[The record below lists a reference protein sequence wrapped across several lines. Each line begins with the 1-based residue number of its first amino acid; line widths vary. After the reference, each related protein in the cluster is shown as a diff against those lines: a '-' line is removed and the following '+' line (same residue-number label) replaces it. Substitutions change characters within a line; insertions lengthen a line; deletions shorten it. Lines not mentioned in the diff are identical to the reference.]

1 MESFK
6 KFITF
11 RLGIVKLI
19 YYLCIN
25 KTKNDMSIKQIF
37 DEIAAESSTN
47 QKMEILKKYKD
58 NELLKR
64 VLYLANSK
72 RVKFFIKQLP
82 TYTPDNNGGET
93 LQWALDGLSF
103 ITNRNYTGSDAI
115 NWLVTLL
122 SGVSTDDAYIIERI
136 IEKDC
141 KIGMGTTFMNK
152 VIKDLIEDTPYMG
165 AISFDE
171 KKARAIFDKG
181 SRGISQIKMD
191 GRYCNAIIRGGEV
204 ELESRSGEA
213 TIVTGAKFLAEL
225 ANFEDCVLNGE
236 LTMDGVPRYESNG
249 IIASVIDIQSKRG
262 ERTEKETEKKLEAF
276 EKKHGSFENALNSI
290 RYTVWDTISVDEYF
304 DKSSK
309 TPYLIRLLKVEQLIM
324 KSGSSMVYV
333 IESRIVN
340 TYAEAMEHFQEVLA
354 TEVNGVPQEGTILK
368 DENGTWKDGKPNT
381 SIKMKLEMNLD
392 LKIVGFNYGKKGT
405 KNENVI
411 SSFNATSE
419 DGKII
424 TSPQGLNEETMKYV
438 TENQNK
444 LLGTII
450 ECKCNGLSKDSNGNY
465 SLLYPAF
472 KSFRDDKS
480 IADSLEDVINNENM
494 CKGLTKFV

>member
-1 MESFK
+1 
-6 KFITF
+6 
-11 RLGIVKLI
+11 
-19 YYLCIN
+19 
-25 KTKNDMSIKQIF
+25 MSIKEIF

-58 NELLKR
+58 NELFKR

-72 RVKFFIKQLP
+72 RVKFFIKQIP
-82 TYTPDNNGGET
+82 VYTHNKIGWT
-93 LQWALDGLSF
+93 LEEALNMLMS
-103 ITNRNYTGSDAI
+103 IANREFTGQNAI
-115 NWLVTLL
+115 DKLTIWLEN
-122 SGVSTDDAYIIERI
+122 VSADDAYIIERI

-152 VIKDLIEDTPYMG
+152 VIKDLIEDTKYMG

-213 TIVTGAKFLAEL
+213 TIVTGAKFLSEL

-262 ERTEKETEKKLEAF
+262 ERTEKETEKKLEVF
-276 EKKHGSFENALNSI
+276 EKKHGSFEKALNSI
-290 RYTVWDTISVDEYF
+290 RYTVWDTITVDEYF

-309 TPYLIRLLKVEQLIM
+309 IPYLIRLLKVEQLII
-324 KSGSSMVYV
+324 KSGAIMVYV

-340 TYAEAMEHFQEVLA
+340 SYAEAMEHFQEVLA

-368 DENGTWKDGKPNT
+368 DENGTWKDGKPT
-381 SIKMKLEMNLD
+381 WQIKMKLEMDVD
-392 LKIVGFNYGKKGT
+392 LVIVGFNYGTKGT

-411 SSFNATSE
+411 SSFNCESS
-419 DGKII
+419 DGLVK
-424 TSPQGLNEETMKYV
+424 TRPQGIKEDMMVYI
-438 TENQNK
+438 TENQDK
-444 LLGTII
+444 LMGKILQV
-450 ECKCNGLSKDSNGNY
+450 KCNGLSKDKEGNY
-465 SLLYPAF
+465 SLLYP
-472 KSFRDDKS
+472 SFVEVRDDKNTC
-480 IADSLEDVINNENM
+480 DSLESIKNIENM
-494 CKGLTKFV
+494 VKSLTTI

>member
-1 MESFK
+1 
-6 KFITF
+6 
-11 RLGIVKLI
+11 
-19 YYLCIN
+19 
-25 KTKNDMSIKQIF
+25 MSIKQIF

-58 NELLKR
+58 NKLLKR

-72 RVKFFIKQLP
+72 RVKFFIKQIP
-82 TYTPDNNGGET
+82 EYTPNGGHSLEM
-93 LQWALDGLSF
+93 ALFGLDAL
-103 ITNRNYTGSDAI
+103 ITRKVTGSEATGYLKSI
-115 NWLVTLL
+115 LTSL
-122 SGVSTDDAYIIERI
+122 SSEDAYILERI

-181 SRGISQIKMD
+181 GRGISQIKMD

-213 TIVTGAKFLAEL
+213 TVVTGAKFLAEL
-225 ANFEDCVLNGE
+225 GNFEDCVLNGE

-276 EKKHGSFENALNSI
+276 EKKHGSFEKALNSI

-309 TPYLIRLLKVEQLIM
+309 TPYIDRLGKVEQLIS
-324 KSGSSMVYV
+324 KSGSTMVYM
-333 IESRIVN
+333 IESRIVHS
-340 TYAEAMEHFQEVLA
+340 YAEAMEHFQEVLA

-368 DENGTWKDGKPNT
+368 AEKGSWKDGKPT
-381 SIKMKLEMNLD
+381 WQIKMKLEMDVD
-392 LKIVGFNYGKKGT
+392 LVIVGFNYGTKGT

-411 SSFNATSE
+411 SSFNCESS
-419 DGKII
+419 DGLVK
-424 TSPQGLNEETMKYV
+424 TRPQGIKEDMMVYI
-438 TENQNK
+438 TENQDK
-444 LLGTII
+444 LMGKILQV
-450 ECKCNGLSKDSNGNY
+450 KCNGLSKDKEGNY
-465 SLLYPAF
+465 SLLYP
-472 KSFRDDKS
+472 SFVEVRDDKNTC
-480 IADSLEDVINNENM
+480 DSLESIKNIENM
-494 CKGLTKFV
+494 VKSLTTA